1 MYIEDYLELFAGI
14 HQEQKELRF
23 FCSKKDEVLMFS
35 LGKQV
40 LRQTALTDRQHE
52 LAKKK
57 LLEYKEQFD
66 VYGFDDFEKD
76 LDSLRMP
83 IRSINR
89 QKLISL
95 KQINDKIYIAV
106 RFPFSKKMIK
116 HIEFLQR
123 LQPKKNYDSKT
134 KTHLID
140 FSEKTLFEIV
150 SKLKDCNFEIEE
162 DVKEIYGILKIM
174 DDDKENNAPGIY
186 GFEIKNLHA
195 KAIDY
200 AVTSIGEPNV
210 DNLVAYKD
218 RENLLGLKH
227 FDDVELQKAISNL
240 QPLTKKIMQRT
251 NSMIFID
258 DNEYTFNNIVESVLE
273 LYRFPLLIVLPKD
286 TEYDV
291 LSHTY
296 KSFKN
301 IIPNESISVLFRLD
315 NDSEEGRD
323 FNQFVKKNELN
334 SPLDNS
340 TKIVYISSNKIPK
353 PLIASDWYPELGIV
367 IKNFR
372 LMRNIQT
379 YIDNID
385 LVIHYDNVH
394 LPWGNNKKIDK
405 I

>member
-1 MYIEDYLELFAGI
+1 MHIEDYLELFVGL
-14 HQEQKELRF
+14 HHEQKELKF

-140 FSEKTLFEIV
+140 FSEKNLFEIV

-286 TEYDV
+286 NEYDV

-301 IIPNESISVLFRLD
+301 IIPTR
-315 NDSEEGRD
+315 
-323 FNQFVKKNELN
+323 
-334 SPLDNS
+334 
-340 TKIVYISSNKIPK
+340 
-353 PLIASDWYPELGIV
+353 YPSLS
-367 IKNFR
+367 
-372 LMRNIQT
+372 
-379 YIDNID
+379 
-385 LVIHYDNVH
+385 
-394 LPWGNNKKIDK
+394 
-405 I
+405 

>member
-14 HQEQKELRF
+14 HQEQKELKF

-286 TEYDV
+286 NEYDV

-379 YIDNID
+379 F
-385 LVIHYDNVH
+385 
-394 LPWGNNKKIDK
+394 
-405 I
+405 

>member
-379 YIDNID
+379 YIENID

-394 LPWGNNKKIDK
+394 LPWGHNKKIDK

>member
-1 MYIEDYLELFAGI
+1 
-14 HQEQKELRF
+14 
-23 FCSKKDEVLMFS
+23 MFS

-116 HIEFLQR
+116 HIEFLQQ

-140 FSEKTLFEIV
+140 FSEKNLFEIV
-150 SKLKDCNFEIEE
+150 SKLKDCNFEVEE

-227 FDDVELQKAISNL
+227 FDNVELQKAISNL

-286 TEYDV
+286 KEYDI

-301 IIPNESISVLFRLD
+301 IIPNENISVLFRLD

-385 LVIHYDNVH
+385 LIIHYDNVH

>member
-14 HQEQKELRF
+14 HQEQGERKF

-76 LDSLRMP
+76 LNSLRMP

-286 TEYDV
+286 NEYDV

>member
-14 HQEQKELRF
+14 HQEQKEIKF

-116 HIEFLQR
+116 HIDFLQR

-140 FSEKTLFEIV
+140 FSEKNLFEIV

-218 RENLLGLKH
+218 RENLLGLTH
-227 FDDVELQKAISNL
+227 FDDIELQKAISNL
-240 QPLTKKIMQRT
+240 QPLTKKIMKRT

-286 TEYDV
+286 KEYDI

-301 IIPNESISVLFRLD
+301 IIPNERISVLFRLD
-315 NDSEEGRD
+315 NDNEEGRD
-323 FNQFVKKNELN
+323 FNQFVKNNELN
-334 SPLDNS
+334 SPLDNL

>member
-1 MYIEDYLELFAGI
+1 MHIEDYLELFVGL
-14 HQEQKELRF
+14 HHEQKELKF

-40 LRQTALTDRQHE
+40 YRQTALTDRQHE

-76 LDSLRMP
+76 LNSLRMP

-200 AVTSIGEPNV
+200 AVTSIGEPKPIKSGPINFPPP
-210 DNLVAYKD
+210 KT
-218 RENLLGLKH
+218 
-227 FDDVELQKAISNL
+227 FISFVEIAALCKAGMI
-240 QPLTKKIMQRT
+240 KIFAFPT
-251 NSMIFID
+251 I
-258 DNEYTFNNIVESVLE
+258 LE
-273 LYRFPLLIVLPKD
+273 K
-286 TEYDV
+286 
-291 LSHTY
+291 
-296 KSFKN
+296 
-301 IIPNESISVLFRLD
+301 
-315 NDSEEGRD
+315 G
-323 FNQFVKKNELN
+323 
-334 SPLDNS
+334 
-340 TKIVYISSNKIPK
+340 
-353 PLIASDWYPELGIV
+353 
-367 IKNFR
+367 
-372 LMRNIQT
+372 
-379 YIDNID
+379 
-385 LVIHYDNVH
+385 
-394 LPWGNNKKIDK
+394 
-405 I
+405 

>member
-14 HQEQKELRF
+14 HQEQKELKF

-227 FDDVELQKAISNL
+227 FDNVELQKAISNL

-286 TEYDV
+286 NEYDV

-379 YIDNID
+379 YIENID

-394 LPWGNNKKIDK
+394 LPWGHNKKIDK